1 MPRIVLHVDMDAFFA
16 AIEERDHPE
25 FKGFP
30 IIVGA
35 DPKEG
40 HGRGVVSTANYE
52 ARKYGVHSAQP
63 ISQAWK
69 SCKAGETAGGKK
81 CIFFEGNFSKYEKES
96 EKIMR
101 IIQKYARLFEQVSVD
116 EAFLELSRQPYSIS
130 YKEAKRIATG
140 IKDQIRKEI
149 QLTCSI
155 GIGPNKLVA
164 KIASDF
170 KKPDGI
176 TVVTPQEAQK
186 FLDPMHVHSL
196 PGIGPKAET
205 ILASHRIKTIQ
216 NLRKASEENLEQLLG
231 AWGEKVYYMARGL
244 DDRPVGEATKTKS
257 IGREHTFEK
266 DTLDPEEL
274 LATLKTLAARVTAD
288 ARIESA
294 NFKTIELKVRLHDFS
309 TMTRSK
315 TLSTQEDS
323 AGTIEHVGM
332 ALLLPFLDHRENPGR
347 KKIRLLG
354 VRVSKLIQ

>member
-30 IIVGA
+30 IVVGA

-69 SCKAGETAGGKK
+69 SCKAGETTGGKK
-81 CIFFEGNFSKYEKES
+81 CIFFEDNFSKYEKES

-101 IIQKYARLFEQVSVD
+101 IIQKYAHLFEQVSVD
-116 EAFLELSRQPYSIS
+116 EAFLELNRKPYSMG
-130 YKEAKRIATG
+130 YKEANRIATE

-176 TVVTPQEAQK
+176 TVVKPQEAQK
-186 FLDPMHVHSL
+186 FLDPMHIRAL

-205 ILASHRIKTIQ
+205 ILARQHIKTIK
-216 NLRKASEENLEQLLG
+216 NLRLASKGSLEKLLG
-231 AWGEKVYYMARGL
+231 AWGKGLYYMARGL
-244 DDRPVGEATKTKS
+244 DDRPVEEMTEAKS
-257 IGREHTFEK
+257 IGREHTFEN
-266 DTLDPEEL
+266 DTLDPKEL
-274 LATLKTLAARVTAD
+274 LATLKTLAVQVATD
-288 ARIESA
+288 ASGEGA
-294 NFKTIELKVRLHDFS
+294 NFKTIELKVRLQDFF

-315 TLSTQEDS
+315 TLPMQEND
-323 AGTIEHVGM
+323 AETIERVGM
-332 ALLLPFLDHRENPGR
+332 TLLLPFLDHRENPLR

-354 VRVSKLIQ
+354 VRVSKLVQ